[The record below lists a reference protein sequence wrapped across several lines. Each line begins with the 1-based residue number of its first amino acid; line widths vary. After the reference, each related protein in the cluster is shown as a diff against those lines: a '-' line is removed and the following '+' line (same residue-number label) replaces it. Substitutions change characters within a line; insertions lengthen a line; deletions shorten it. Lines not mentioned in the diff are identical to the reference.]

1 VTLAQAASGSLHNT
15 AGQYN
20 RRGSGT
26 ANLVPEESDTVT
38 FGVVLTPSILSGFN
52 LSIDYFDIQIDSF
65 IQPIGALNTMDAC
78 YIANDAAAC
87 ARIRRSA
94 SGSLFIGDS
103 FVDDP
108 NANIGGIGTAGIDV
122 NANYSFDLEDMGLQ
136 SAGSL
141 NLGFVGTYLSE
152 LETDTGGI
160 AANSVFDCAGF
171 YGNQCGVPNPE
182 WRHRARATWLTP
194 WDVDV
199 AATWRFYGETELAV
213 LGADGSLNNGGTRI
227 DRYFDAYSYFDLA
240 ATWQVMDTVT
250 LRAGVNNVLDNDP
263 PLTATASNG
272 NTYPQLYDS
281 LGRYFFFGVTAN
293 F

>member
-1 VTLAQAASGSLHNT
+1 
-15 AGQYN
+15 
-20 RRGSGT
+20 
-26 ANLVPEESDTVT
+26 
-38 FGVVLTPSILSGFN
+38 
-52 LSIDYFDIQIDSF
+52 
-65 IQPIGALNTMDAC
+65 
-78 YIANDAAAC
+78 
-87 ARIRRSA
+87 
-94 SGSLFIGDS
+94 
-103 FVDDP
+103 
-108 NANIGGIGTAGIDV
+108 
-122 NANYSFDLEDMGLQ
+122 
-136 SAGSL
+136 
-141 NLGFVGTYLSE
+141 
-152 LETDTGGI
+152 
-160 AANSVFDCAGF
+160 
-171 YGNQCGVPNPE
+171 
-182 WRHRARATWLTP
+182 
-194 WDVDV
+194 VDV